1 MRCTHPWREPHGFGA
16 TVTGL
21 TKVTAEAASSVVQS
35 DRMASRVLVV
45 VVACAVA
52 AVTFWFA
59 LVHTLHMGTLAI
71 PDLSGKTLDEA
82 ARSAHDLGLA
92 VEVEEPGV
100 YSASVEPGLIGAQE
114 PYPGFHVKT
123 GSKITVRLSLG
134 SERVSLASLGGESV
148 QGAELILEQLGL
160 RLAGTAQVNGQGPGD
175 VVIATDPPLG
185 EEVPPGTEIKLLVNV
200 TPARELWVMPSLV
213 TLSSETVERFLR
225 RAGLRLGQVHRVAYP
240 GIAGGTVLRQ
250 YPPSGSPLSR
260 SDIVTLWVSQ

>member
-1 MRCTHPWREPHGFGA
+1 M
-16 TVTGL
+16 TGL
-21 TKVTAEAASSVVQS
+21 TKVTAEAASGVVQS
-35 DRMASRVLVV
+35 LRMASRVLVV

-59 LVHTLHMGTLAI
+59 LVHTLHMGTLTI
-71 PDLSGKTLDEA
+71 PDLSGKSIDEA
-82 ARSAHDLGLA
+82 ARSAHDLGLT

-100 YSASVEPGLIGAQE
+100 YRTDVEPGLIGAQE

-123 GSKITVRLSLG
+123 GSTVRVRLSLG
-134 SERVSLASLGGESV
+134 SETVSLASLAGESV

-175 VVIATDPPLG
+175 TVIATDPPLG
-185 EEVPPGTEIKLLVNV
+185 AKVAPGTEVKLLVNL
-200 TPARELWVMPSLV
+200 TPARELWVMPSFV
-213 TLSSETVERFLR
+213 TLPSDSVGRFLR
-225 RAGLRLGQVHRVAYP
+225 HAGLRLGQIHLIPYP